1 MIALLTG
8 TVALRAPEQIIL
20 DVSGVGYRLQI
31 PLSTFYALPDAGTVQ
46 LQVYT
51 HVKEDA
57 INLYGF
63 STAAEKD
70 LFALLISVSGV
81 GPKLAITIL
90 SHIPP
95 EELALALSQNDLAK
109 LTAIPGIGK
118 KSAERLILEL
128 QDKATAY
135 AVGAAIEPSG
145 KQPGETG
152 EDMHQD
158 ALSALVNLGYKE
170 ALAKRALRNLKV
182 PKGTPIEEILKA
194 ALQILLK

>member
-8 TVALRAPEQIIL
+8 SLAYRSPEQIII
-20 DVSGVGYRLQI
+20 DVGGVGYRLQI
-31 PLSTFYALPDAGTVQ
+31 PLSTFYALPESGKVS
-46 LQVYT
+46 LQVHT

-57 INLYGF
+57 INLFGF
-63 STAAEKD
+63 ASSAEKD

-81 GPKLAITIL
+81 GPRLAITIL
-90 SHIPP
+90 SHIPT
-95 EELALALSQNDLAK
+95 EDLAMALSSGDIPK

-135 AVGAAIEPSG
+135 AISASIAPQQSPPRGNTDI
-145 KQPGETG
+145 Q
-152 EDMHQD
+152 QD

-170 ALAKRALRNLKV
+170 TLAKRALNNLNL
-182 PKGTPIEEILKA
+182 PADTPIEDILKA

>member
-8 TVALRAPEQIIL
+8 SLAYRSPEQIII
-20 DVSGVGYRLQI
+20 DVGGVGYRLQI
-31 PLSTFYALPDAGTVQ
+31 PLSTFYALPESGKVS
-46 LQVYT
+46 LQVHT

-57 INLYGF
+57 INLFGF
-63 STAAEKD
+63 ASGAEKD

-81 GPKLAITIL
+81 GPRLAITIL
-90 SHIPP
+90 SHIPT
-95 EELALALSQNDLAK
+95 EDLAMALSSGDIPK

-118 KSAERLILEL
+118 KSAERLVLEL

-135 AVGAAIEPSG
+135 AISASIAPQQSPPRGNTDI
-145 KQPGETG
+145 Q
-152 EDMHQD
+152 QD

-170 ALAKRALRNLKV
+170 TLAKRALNNLNF
-182 PKGTPIEEILKA
+182 PADTPIEDILKA

>member
-1 MIALLTG
+1 MIALLSG
-8 TVALRAPEQIIL
+8 QLAHRSPEQIII

-31 PLSTFYALPDAGTVQ
+31 PLSTFYALPEEGKVQ
-46 LQVYT
+46 LQVHT

-57 INLYGF
+57 INLFGF
-63 STAAEKD
+63 SSTAEKD
-70 LFALLISVSGV
+70 LFILLISVSGV

-90 SHIPP
+90 SHIPTGD
-95 EELALALSQNDLAK
+95 LALALSQGDIPRLI
-109 LTAIPGIGK
+109 AIPGIGK

-135 AVGAAIEPSG
+135 AISANISSHQG
-145 KQPGETG
+145 KISNTEGY
-152 EDMHQD
+152 HQD

-170 ALAKRALRNLKV
+170 TLAKRSLNNLQL
-182 PKGTPIEEILKA
+182 PPESPLEDILKA

>member
-8 TVALRAPEQIIL
+8 QLVYRSPEQIIV
-20 DVSGVGYRLQI
+20 DVAGIGYRLQI
-31 PLSTFYALPDAGTVQ
+31 PLSTFYALPENGQVQ
-46 LQVYT
+46 LQIYT

-57 INLYGF
+57 INLFGF
-63 STAAEKD
+63 SSAAEKD
-70 LFALLISVSGV
+70 LFTLLISVSGV

-90 SHIPP
+90 SHIQT
-95 EELALALSQNDLAK
+95 EGLALALSQGDIPR

-118 KSAERLILEL
+118 KSAERLVLEL

-135 AVGAAIEPSG
+135 TVSTAITLTDSNISN
-145 KQPGETG
+145 TN
-152 EDMHQD
+152 DYYQD

-170 ALAKRALRNLKV
+170 ALAKRALKNLQMA
-182 PKGTPIEEILKA
+182 PETPLEDILKA

>member
-20 DVSGVGYRLQI
+20 DVNGVGYRLQI

>member
-8 TVALRAPEQIIL
+8 TIALRTPEQIIV
-20 DVSGVGYRLQI
+20 DVNGVGYRLQV
-31 PLSTFYALPDAGTVQ
+31 PLSTFYALPETGTVQ

-63 STAAEKD
+63 SSVAEKD
-70 LFALLISVSGV
+70 LFVLLISVSGV
-81 GPKLAITIL
+81 GPKLANTTL

-95 EELALALSQNDLAK
+95 EELALALSQGDLPK

-135 AVGAAIEPSG
+135 AVGAAIEPTG
-145 KQPGETG
+145 QQPAGGE
-152 EDMHQD
+152 EDLHQD

-170 ALAKRALRNLKV
+170 SLAKRALKNLKV
-182 PKGTPIEEILKA
+182 PSGAPIEDVLKA
-194 ALQILLK
+194 ALQVLLK

>member
-8 TVALRAPEQIIL
+8 SLAYRSPEQIII
-20 DVSGVGYRLQI
+20 DVGGVGYRLQI
-31 PLSTFYALPDAGTVQ
+31 PLSTFYALPESGKVS
-46 LQVYT
+46 LQVHT

-57 INLYGF
+57 INLFGF
-63 STAAEKD
+63 ASGAEKD

-81 GPKLAITIL
+81 GPRLAITIL
-90 SHIPP
+90 SHIPT
-95 EELALALSQNDLAK
+95 EDLAMALSSGDIPK

-118 KSAERLILEL
+118 KSAERLVLEL

-135 AVGAAIEPSG
+135 AISASIAPQQSPPRGNTDI
-145 KQPGETG
+145 Q
-152 EDMHQD
+152 QD

-170 ALAKRALRNLKV
+170 TLAKRALNNLNL
-182 PKGTPIEEILKA
+182 PADTPIEDILKA